1 MSKLFVFVHVLSA
14 IVWIGGSIAVK
25 ALSGRI
31 AQTND
36 RALIIAFGNETEFV
50 GTRVFAPASGLL
62 FLSGVATVFAESP
75 ALFKQTWVAL
85 GVVGWILVAG
95 IGGGILGPQSQ
106 RLKRVVADSG
116 PDHPDV
122 RRISRRIDRLTR
134 VELTLFVLLIADMVF
149 KPGMT
154 R

>member
-1 MSKLFVFVHVLSA
+1 MSNLFLFIHVLSA
-14 IVWIGGSIAVK
+14 VVWIGGSIAVH

-31 AQTND
+31 VRTND
-36 RALIIAFGNETEFV
+36 RELITVFGSQAEFV
-50 GTRVFAPASGLL
+50 GSRVFAPASGLL

-75 ALFKQTWVAL
+75 GLFKQTWVAL

-95 IGGGILGPQSQ
+95 IGGGILAPQSQ
-106 RLKRVVADSG
+106 RLKRVVAESG

-122 RRISRRIDRLTR
+122 RRISQRIDRLTR
-134 VELTLFVLLIADMVF
+134 VELALFVLLIADMVF
-149 KPGMT
+149 KPGV